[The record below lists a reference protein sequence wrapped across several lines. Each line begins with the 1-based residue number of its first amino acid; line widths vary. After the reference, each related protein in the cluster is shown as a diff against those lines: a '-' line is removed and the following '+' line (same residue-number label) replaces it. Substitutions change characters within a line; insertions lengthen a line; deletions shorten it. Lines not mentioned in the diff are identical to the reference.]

1 MSTPH
6 ESQWQPRSDASGHI
20 RVTGVILENLQWS
33 PCFAM
38 ALLVVARLFSFVVS
52 QALKMVS
59 SAYTPGL
66 SDYSTIDAA
75 LSTCVRVNEGEAI

>member
-1 MSTPH
+1 
-6 ESQWQPRSDASGHI
+6 
-20 RVTGVILENLQWS
+20 
-33 PCFAM
+33 M